1 MLFPEEHWHRFTGTE
16 SFLKSLGFLLI
27 RLISSVHARPRRL
40 SITDL
45 SPEAHQLLEV
55 VRKGEPVLVES
66 EGTDEAILV
75 DLTDYRLLRAAMN
88 AVSERTPPGEGLSED
103 ALPSNVDIQT
113 RYDQV
118 VLNYL
123 AGLISLSRAAELLDC
138 SPVGLRARFERLG
151 LPQRPAPET
160 PDEAHSDV
168 KTVLHWADSDDA

>member
-1 MLFPEEHWHRFTGTE
+1 MA
-16 SFLKSLGFLLI
+16 
-27 RLISSVHARPRRL
+27 SSRRL

-88 AVSERTPPGEGLSED
+88 AVSERSLSGEDSLSED
-103 ALPSNVDIQT
+103 ALPSDADAQT

-118 VLNYL
+118 VLHYL
-123 AGLISLSRAAELLDC
+123 AGHISLSRAAELLGC
-138 SPVGLRARFERLG
+138 SPVELRTRFERLG
-151 LPQRPAPET
+151 LPQRIAPET
-160 PDEAHSDV
+160 PDEARTDA
-168 KTVLHWADSDDA
+168 KTALAWMDSDDA